1 MTQHFRRHIA
11 TFLLLHLIFA
21 IILLTGYKLFTD
33 LTMETFSYLFWFIII
48 FGLLAT
54 LVQSALFSLILSK
67 VRLNKVSF
75 FIIVFIVELALV
87 NALVVYANGGGDS
100 FTGDLISDIKYHNT
114 WENLSGS
121 LIIHVALFLATLITS
136 LIRPVYKQ
144 VAV

>member
-1 MTQHFRRHIA
+1 MTTLFRRHIV

-21 IILLTGYKLFTD
+21 VILLTGYKLFTD

-54 LVQSALFSLILSK
+54 LVQSLIFTVISSK
-67 VRLNKVSF
+67 VRLNRPLF
-75 FIIVFIVELALV
+75 FIVAFTVELVLV
-87 NALVVYANGGGDS
+87 NVFVVYANSGGDS
-100 FTGDLISDIKYHNT
+100 FTGDLISDIRYHNS

-121 LIIHVALFLATLITS
+121 LIIHIALFLATLIIS
-136 LIRPVYKQ
+136 LTRPVYKQ